1 RQHVVCFYPPGL
13 ELAKRHACPENY
25 PGCGRGHNASRCCN
39 PWPGPGGCPMVAAV
53 GTPLVILG
61 VATLFLTQQNRAFD
75 AVNKRIDI
83 LREDLRGSETR
94 QREDL
99 REIRE
104 DLGRLEAKVDRL
116 LESL

>member
-1 RQHVVCFYPPGL
+1 MPAQRTTPATGGDTTPADAATTG
-13 ELAKRHACPENY
+13 
-25 PGCGRGHNASRCCN
+25 
-39 PWPGPGGCPMVAAV
+39 PGPVVAPWWRQWV
-53 GTPLVILG
+53 TPLVILG
-61 VATLFLTQQNRAFD
+61 VATLFLNQQNRAFD

-104 DLGRLEAKVDRL
+104 DLARLEGKVDRL

>member
-1 RQHVVCFYPPGL
+1 
-13 ELAKRHACPENY
+13 
-25 PGCGRGHNASRCCN
+25 
-39 PWPGPGGCPMVAAV
+39 M
-53 GTPLVILG
+53 ILG

-104 DLGRLEAKVDRL
+104 DLGRLEGKVDRL

>member
-1 RQHVVCFYPPGL
+1 
-13 ELAKRHACPENY
+13 
-25 PGCGRGHNASRCCN
+25 
-39 PWPGPGGCPMVAAV
+39 MVAAV

>member
-1 RQHVVCFYPPGL
+1 MPAQRTTPAAGAAPTPADAGTTGPVPAVT
-13 ELAKRHACPENY
+13 
-25 PGCGRGHNASRCCN
+25 
-39 PWPGPGGCPMVAAV
+39 PWWQQWV
-53 GTPLVILG
+53 TPLVILG

-104 DLGRLEAKVDRL
+104 DLGRLEGKVDRL

>member
-1 RQHVVCFYPPGL
+1 
-13 ELAKRHACPENY
+13 
-25 PGCGRGHNASRCCN
+25 
-39 PWPGPGGCPMVAAV
+39 M
-53 GTPLVILG
+53 
-61 VATLFLTQQNRAFD
+61 ATLFLTQQNRAFD

-104 DLGRLEAKVDRL
+104 DLGRLEGKVDRL

>member
-1 RQHVVCFYPPGL
+1 
-13 ELAKRHACPENY
+13 
-25 PGCGRGHNASRCCN
+25 
-39 PWPGPGGCPMVAAV
+39 MVAAV

-104 DLGRLEAKVDRL
+104 DLARLAGKVDRL